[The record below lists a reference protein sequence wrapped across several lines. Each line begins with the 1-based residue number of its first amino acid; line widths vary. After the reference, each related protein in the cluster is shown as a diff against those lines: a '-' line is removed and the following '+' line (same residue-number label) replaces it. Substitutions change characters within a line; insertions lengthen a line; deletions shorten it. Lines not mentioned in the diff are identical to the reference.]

1 MLLLSESSISTARKS
16 VSPRLQS
23 ATCLRSLPSYG
34 CTSSFLTA
42 RAGAPFLPAAV
53 TVTVTALGSGGALR
67 AAKGV
72 KADAANPAS
81 NRAPWK
87 CIFLFISK
95 TPFAQTILIT
105 TYGRRNTAPPEK
117 LQAVG
122 AMRVMTPAFCP
133 NPFGQPR
140 SIYRSDPAAA
150 TDDFL

>member
-42 RAGAPFLPAAV
+42 RAGAPSLPAAV

-67 AAKGV
+67 AAMGV
-72 KADAANPAS
+72 KADAAIPAS

-87 CIFLFISK
+87 CIFLFIQDSFCSNI
-95 TPFAQTILIT
+95 PHYDLRQLDAT
-105 TYGRRNTAPPEK
+105 TRST
-117 LQAVG
+117 V
-122 AMRVMTPAFCP
+122 T
-133 NPFGQPR
+133 GQ
-140 SIYRSDPAAA
+140 
-150 TDDFL
+150 L